1 LATEIELKLSV
12 QEAHDQDVLKKVKK
26 CLSSLTLNNEIHSNE
41 LVNIYFDTS
50 DLQLNMLKMA
60 LRVRK
65 KGSRYI
71 QTLKTKGQ
79 SVNGLSQRGEWEW
92 SLSGPHL
99 DVQLLKQCEAWPAS
113 INTEV
118 LMAVFETN
126 FTRHQIEFEWQA
138 SRIELALD
146 QGSILTQGRVEKI
159 NEIELELLSGN
170 ANDLRLLCAAL
181 QEEISLVPSDISKAE
196 RAYQLFLK
204 QEGK

>member
-1 LATEIELKLSV
+1 LSIEIELKLSV
-12 QEAHDQDVLKKVKK
+12 QEVHDHDVLEKLKK

-41 LVNIYFDTS
+41 LVNIYFDTP
-50 DLQLNMLKMA
+50 DLQLNKQKMA

-65 KGSRYI
+65 KGSLYI

-92 SLSGPHL
+92 NLVKPTL
-99 DVQLLKQCEAWPAS
+99 NVQYLKQCEAWPAS

-126 FTRHQIEFEWQA
+126 FTRYQIELDWQE

-146 QGSILTQGRVEKI
+146 QGEILSQGRVEKI

-170 ANDLRLLCAAL
+170 ANDLHLLYGAL
-181 QEEISLVPSDISKAE
+181 QETISLVPSDISKAE
-196 RAYQLFLK
+196 RAYQLFRK
-204 QEGK
+204 